1 MNSYYARHSSKLD
14 ISTSFKK
21 RLYDKDKIF
30 IHYPHY
36 PNRSPTLTSE
46 TPDNT
51 SLASQNYSK
60 SDGHVVSRFVNAAQ
74 TGGFIFADYG
84 SDLPYKI
91 GIVNPNSEISL
102 ENGEWGDKWQKD
114 YRKATV
120 KALQLAQVQTLTA
133 EEAILF
139 KLGRPRQGTFQQW
152 HAIGKRLA
160 FRLTGKPSD
169 FNLSYLTPD
178 QQEVMCGE
186 FLRSPLAEQYDLP
199 RIATYLTPIGR
210 TMADVDI
217 YALTSTGKRI
227 IAQVTYGDIT
237 DRKIKALEQFKDDP
251 NNTIVYFCNSSGKKI
266 APDYISIFPLE
277 TIYQAFCQNNPTGQR
292 WLKEIMP

>member
-14 ISTSFKK
+14 ISSSFKK
-21 RLYDKDKIF
+21 RLYDEDKIF

-36 PNRSPTLTSE
+36 PNRSPALTPE
-46 TPDNT
+46 TPDNA
-51 SLASQNYSK
+51 SLDSQNYPK
-60 SDGHVVSRFVNAAQ
+60 NDGHVVRRFVNAAQ
-74 TGGFIFADYG
+74 TGGFVFADYG
-84 SDLPYKI
+84 TALPYKI
-91 GIVNPNSEISL
+91 GIVSSKSKISL
-102 ENGEWGDKWQKD
+102 EYGEWGNKWQKD

-120 KALQLAQVQTLTA
+120 KTLQLTQVQILTP
-133 EEAILF
+133 EQAILF

-186 FLRSPLAEQYDLP
+186 FFRSDLPNQFGLP

-217 YALTSTGKRI
+217 YGLTATGRNVFV
-227 IAQVTYGDIT
+227 QVTHAGVIEQKVE
-237 DRKIKALEQFKDDP
+237 KIQHLTQSP
-251 NNTIVYFCNSSGKKI
+251 NNHVIYVSQAVDPKPHPGITFFSLNKI
-266 APDYISIFPLE
+266 YD
-277 TIYQAFCQNNPTGQR
+277 AFCLNHPASKQ
-292 WLKEIMP
+292 WLAAIK